1 MYIVKNGIIEISIQI
16 DGYNLALE
24 RLYRGSILNP
34 RAFVVG
40 DISDIKAKC
49 CQT

>member
-1 MYIVKNGIIEISIQI
+1 MFIVKNGIIEISIQV
-16 DGYNLALE
+16 DGHNLVLE

-34 RAFVVG
+34 RAFIVG
-40 DISDIKAKC
+40 DINDIKAKC